1 MNRKTVNIL
10 VFSIGVLML
19 LLRPYLI
26 YQLTGGDNVKKN
38 PVKTSLLQRL
48 IKKKDDYF
56 GWHDK
61 ATVEE
66 RAPAHDFRLPVK
78 CLSTIYAQYQSQ
90 LPAGYLAFLVTTT
103 ATALFYRKANITPSL
118 LSCFRI

>member
-10 VFSIGVLML
+10 VFSIGVMML

-26 YQLTGGDNVKKN
+26 YQLTSGDNLKKN

-78 CLSTIYAQYQSQ
+78 RLSTIYAQYQSQ
-90 LPAGYLAFLVTTT
+90 LPAGYLAFLLTTT
-103 ATALFYRKANITPSL
+103 AIALFYRKANSTPSL